1 MLCTIIDCKLGGKR
15 HKDGNETYYL
25 NAEYSSTPLENIQM
39 KHKNKLF
46 IYPDNQGPN
55 SNDEFRDAINY

>member
-25 NAEYSSTPLENIQM
+25 NAEYSSIILRRLKIF
-39 KHKNKLF
+39 K
-46 IYPDNQGPN
+46 
-55 SNDEFRDAINY
+55 